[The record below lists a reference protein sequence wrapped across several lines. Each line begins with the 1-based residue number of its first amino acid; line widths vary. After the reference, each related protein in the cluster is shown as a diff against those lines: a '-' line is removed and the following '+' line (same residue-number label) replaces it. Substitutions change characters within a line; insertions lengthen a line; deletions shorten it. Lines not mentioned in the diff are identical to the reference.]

1 MTFRQFRQRHLG
13 FVTAIAIVLLAFL
26 ALDGWLVYKRVTYQQ
41 EIARL
46 RSGMS
51 EFERKRTDA
60 ILNSRERRFDMM
72 MQLLRR
78 QAKWDKEIHLA
89 VPVDSARMYLE
100 REGAVL
106 REIPVEVGP
115 ERRIGTPPDTVHMAV
130 PRGSRSVQLILGDGD
145 SWEVPDWVYR
155 DRGIPVPS
163 ERVVKGALGP
173 VAILLDGG
181 TVIYSLPEAG
191 PLNDSGYVLPGSIR
205 VRAEDLR
212 AIVPNLGKGTVVYF
226 Y

>member
-1 MTFRQFRQRHLG
+1 MTFRQFRQRHPA

-155 DRGIPVPS
+155 DRGIPVPP